1 MLLGAA
7 QHLTPYSQAIADAM
21 AAATQSLLAALQ
33 QPAQQQPQPLPQQQ
47 QQLGAPGQ
55 PPQRSALNVP
65 SETVAVSAQEAGR
78 AQGRWRGRWG
88 GRARRGRWGVR
99 ARRGRCPPHAA
110 HAPHRRICKRNL
122 PTRHSKSQPTID
134 EAPITTTLS
143 SERHMRSPRLP

>member
-110 HAPHRRICKRNL
+110 HAPHNPGSPGGGTAGRCLSLSLAPKGS
-122 PTRHSKSQPTID
+122 HSQPG
-134 EAPITTTLS
+134 
-143 SERHMRSPRLP
+143 SPAAVWLLK